1 MAQAMGSRSYGE
13 DGLDQEMR
21 THVTYT
27 LTVGHLAAPASQ
39 LVFGKTRYCDAL
51 FGKHSFLKT
60 PIN

>member
-39 LVFGKTRYCDAL
+39 LVFGKTRLLPVTAMHYL
-51 FGKHSFLKT
+51 GSTHF
-60 PIN
+60 